1 MARTTAT
8 VSFQAIELKGSLLP
22 GSLLEQVARL
32 QAPLQ
37 KEADYG
43 LAKGE
48 RLRERIDAAWVRLKE
63 IWEEYKDLRERA
75 AQGVSGLHTSVRI
88 LREVLGW
95 PDLQPCSGWQH
106 GDAHFPIT
114 HRAFEGA
121 VPLILR
127 GIAADQLDKG
137 SSQFGQEGRRRSPH
151 SCLQECLNADDNA
164 NWGLLITGDR
174 LRLQHDNPSL
184 VKPAYL
190 AVDLELLVEGEL
202 FDEFAVL
209 WLLLHA
215 SRFRHPQTGSC
226 VLDTW
231 KEQAQESGE
240 RVLGQLRNGV
250 QQALEALGNGLL
262 LHPDNETLRSQLA
275 SGALSSQELHRQLL
289 RLVYRFLFL
298 FTAEDRDLL
307 FPRTLGQEDP
317 RRRIY
322 REGYSIGRLRELAIR
337 RSASEGPYGDLW
349 QTQKLV
355 FLQLRQSSSP
365 LGLPGLGG
373 LFAEPQC
380 RALEACE
387 LANRYLLRAIRA
399 IGWFQAGD
407 TLTRVNY
414 RDLNTEEL
422 GSVYEGLL
430 ELHPQ
435 LERAGGS
442 WQLSY
447 GGGAGSDRKTT
458 GSYYTPDQL
467 VQLLIVS
474 ALLPVIADRLSKA
487 STPEKKEQALLAIR
501 VLDPAC
507 GSGHFLLAAARRL
520 ALELARIRA
529 GDEEPS
535 EELRQECLRE
545 VVAHCI
551 YGVDK
556 NPMAVELCKVALWI
570 EAVDPG
576 KPLSFLDAHIQ
587 CGDSL
592 VGVFDPK
599 VLEQGIPDEAYKPLT
614 GDDKPTCTSLKKENA
629 SFRKAGQKGTLQG
642 TLNLQ
647 ASPPISRSQ
656 QRLKEIEAMPET
668 TLAEGSA
675 KQAAYEAW
683 EQERSSDPQT
693 LVADLYTAAFFLP
706 KTKDSRPKV
715 PTSEHL
721 LLLQSGQDIPGDL
734 ELAVEQA
741 TRDFRF
747 FHWHLRFGEVIENG
761 GFDCVLG
768 NPPWERIKLQEKEFF
783 ASRSETIATAPNK
796 AARERLIEALGH
808 PDAPDSDRSLRRDFE
823 IAKRESE
830 GSLAF
835 IQSPG
840 RYLHCNKGDINTYAA
855 FAELASNLVEAKG
868 SSGLILPS
876 GLLTE
881 KTTASFLEYILSK
894 GILASAYE
902 FENEGF
908 FSGAGSGHMLR
919 FALTT
924 LRAST
929 DLDSVPRVGFKLKSV
944 ADIHSDNRTNR
955 ITRAELATLNPNTRT
970 YPVFQT
976 RRDALISL
984 RCHSESGVLVDR
996 SITDLSLSNPWN
1008 IRMASMYHMTN
1019 DSHLFMTPKS
1029 QHELQEWHSSWL
1041 EDKNAELTPLYE
1053 AKMIGI
1059 LNHRQGDF
1067 ADCFPKRAHILP
1079 RIDSARLHPD
1089 YEVAPFYWVR
1099 TEDFRERSAQLDWPH
1114 KWFLCWRDV
1123 TDSRASA
1130 RTMISSVIPW
1140 CATGNSLSLLMP
1152 DPHTNPALVAAL
1164 AANLSSLPFDYL
1176 VRQKVS
1182 GLHLNFFMMEQLPV
1196 LKPDR
1201 YTETDLA
1208 FLVERIRQV
1217 TATSSKMLP
1226 WARYLD
1232 GGDTSAIPDAS
1243 QAKAEIDAF
1252 FANKYGVS
1260 REDLGYIFKPSS
1272 VSQDLEGIDNFDVLE
1287 RQETKAFG
1295 EYRTQ
1300 RLVLEAWDRLFG
1312 DG

>member
-1 MARTTAT
+1 MPRTTAT
-8 VSFQAIELKGSLLP
+8 VRFQAIELKGSLLP

-32 QAPLQ
+32 QAPMQ

-63 IWEEYKDLRERA
+63 IWEEHKDLRNRA
-75 AQGVSGLHTSVRI
+75 AQGISGLHTSVRI

-95 PDLQPCSGWQH
+95 PDLQPSSGWQH

-121 VPLILR
+121 VPLIVR
-127 GIAADQLDKG
+127 GIATDQLDKG
-137 SSQFGQEGRRRSPH
+137 SSQFGQEDRRRSPH

-164 NWGLLITGDR
+164 NWGLLLTGDR
-174 LRLQHDNPSL
+174 LRLLHDNPSL

-226 VLDTW
+226 VLDAW

-250 QQALEALGNGLL
+250 QQALEAVGNDLL
-262 LHPDNETLRSQLA
+262 QHPDNDALRYQLA
-275 SGALSSQELHRQLL
+275 SGALSGQELHRQLL

-380 RALEACE
+380 RALEQCE
-387 LANRYLLRAIRA
+387 LANRFLLRAIRA

-435 LERAGGS
+435 LERSGGG

-458 GSYYTPDQL
+458 GSYYTPDSL

-487 STPEKKEQALLAIR
+487 STPEEKEQALLAIR

-629 SFRKAGQKGTLQG
+629 SFRRAGQKGTLQG

-647 ASPPISRSQ
+647 STPPISRSQ
-656 QRLKEIEAMPET
+656 QRLQEIEAMPET
-668 TLAEGSA
+668 TLAEGAA
-675 KQAAYEAW
+675 KQAAYEVW
-683 EQERSSDPQT
+683 KKERSSDPQA
-693 LVADLYTAAFFLP
+693 LAADLYTAAFFLP

-721 LLLQSGQDIPGDL
+721 LLLQSGQEIPGDL

-741 TRDFRF
+741 ARDFRF
-747 FHWHLRFGEVIENG
+747 FHWHLCFGEVMERG

-783 ASRSETIATAPNK
+783 AVRSAAIATAPNK
-796 AARERLIEALGH
+796 AAREGLIKALSAA
-808 PDAPDSDRSLRRDFE
+808 DASESDQVTVRDFE
-823 IAKRESE
+823 LAKREAE
-830 GSLAF
+830 GSGEF
-835 IQSPG
+835 I
-840 RYLHCNKGDINTYAA
+840 R
-855 FAELASNLVEAKG
+855 
-868 SSGLILPS
+868 
-876 GLLTE
+876 
-881 KTTASFLEYILSK
+881 
-894 GILASAYE
+894 
-902 FENEGF
+902 
-908 FSGAGSGHMLR
+908 GSGR
-919 FALTT
+919 FALT
-924 LRAST
+924 AVG
-929 DLDSVPRVGFKLKSV
+929 DLNTYALF
-944 ADIHSDNRTNR
+944 
-955 ITRAELATLNPNTRT
+955 AELFLNLIGPGGRSGVIVPTGIATDNSTKTYFEAISSGGRLVSLYDFRTGPGLFPEIGHQTFKFSLITLGNATQTDFVFSALQAHELSDHRRHFTLDRNDFALLNPNTRT
-970 YPVFQT
+970 CPVFRSQM
-976 RRDALISL
+976 DAELSKKIYSRVPVLINEAQGD
-984 RCHSESGVLVDR
+984 HG
-996 SITDLSLSNPWN
+996 NPWG
-1008 IRMASMYHMTN
+1008 IRFTTMFHMSN
-1019 DSHLFMTPKS
+1019 DSQLFFEEPS
-1029 QHELQEWHSSWL
+1029 AARL
-1041 EDKNAELTPLYE
+1041 PLYE
-1053 AKMIGI
+1053 AKLIHHYD
-1059 LNHRQGDF
+1059 HRWATCGSDG
-1067 ADCFPKRAHILP
+1067 
-1079 RIDSARLHPD
+1079 S
-1089 YEVAPFYWVR
+1089 
-1099 TEDFRERSAQLDWPH
+1099 S
-1114 KWFLCWRDV
+1114 RDV
-1123 TDSRASA
+1123 TLMEKQDPTFHVTPRYWVEMGVVTARLRAQSWDRHWLMGWRDITKTQNE
-1130 RTMISSVIPW
+1130 RTAIASVTPL
-1140 CATGNSLSLLMP
+1140 AGVGNQLPLMLPDGCQDDRLLP
-1152 DPHTNPALVAAL
+1152 CLL
-1164 AANLSSLPFDYL
+1164 ANLSAIPYDFFA
-1176 VRQKVS
+1176 RHKV
-1182 GLHLNFFMMEQLPV
+1182 GGTHMNFFIFKQLPV
-1196 LKPDR
+1196 LPPSA
-1201 YTETDLA
+1201 YTQAAIDFIQPRVLELTYTAHDL
-1208 FLVERIRQV
+1208 
-1217 TATSSKMLP
+1217 KP
-1226 WARYLD
+1226 WA
-1232 GGDTSAIPDAS
+1232 
-1243 QAKAEIDAF
+1243 
-1252 FANKYGVS
+1252 
-1260 REDLGYIFKPSS
+1260 EDLGYDGPPFRFDPERRALLRAELDAFYAHLYCLNRDELRYILDPADVMGPDYPS
-1272 VSQDLEGIDNFDVLE
+1272 ETFRVLKYNE
-1287 RQETKAFG
+1287 MRQFG

-1312 DG
+1312 GGG

>member
-22 GSLLEQVARL
+22 GSLLELVARL

-43 LAKGE
+43 LGKGE

-63 IWEEYKDLRERA
+63 IWEEYRDLRERA
-75 AQGVSGLHTSVRI
+75 AQRTAGLHCGQRL

-121 VPLILR
+121 VPLIVR

-164 NWGLLITGDR
+164 NWGLLLTGDR

-226 VLDTW
+226 VLDAW
-231 KEQAQESGE
+231 KEQAQEAGE

-262 LHPDNETLRSQLA
+262 LHPENELLRNQLA
-275 SGALSSQELHRQLL
+275 SGALSGQELHRQLL

-322 REGYSIGRLRELAIR
+322 REGYSVGRLRELAIR

-380 RALEACE
+380 MALEQCE
-387 LANRYLLRAIRA
+387 LANRFLLRAIRA

-487 STPEKKEQALLAIR
+487 TTQQEKGAALLAIR

-576 KPLSFLDAHIQ
+576 KPLSFLGAHIQ

-614 GDDKPTCTSLKKENA
+614 GDDNPTCTSLKKENA

-647 ASPPISRSQ
+647 SSPPISRSQ
-656 QRLKEIEAMPET
+656 QRLKEIDAMPET

-693 LVADLYTAAFFLP
+693 LAADLYTAAFFLP
-706 KTKDSRPKV
+706 KPRGGRSQV
-715 PTSEHL
+715 PTTEHL
-721 LLLQSGQDIPGDL
+721 LLLQRGQEIPGDL
-734 ELAVEQA
+734 ELVVEQA
-741 TRDFRF
+741 ARDFRY
-747 FHWHLRFGEVIENG
+747 FHWHLRFGDVMERG

-768 NPPWERIKLQEKEFF
+768 NPPWEVSQLNEIEFF
-783 ASRSETIATAPNK
+783 GAIRPEISVLAGAARK
-796 AARERLIEALGH
+796 AAIA
-808 PDAPDSDRSLRRDFE
+808 SLEEQDPVAWHEFS
-823 IAKRESE
+823 IAKRGFDCSNEFYRA
-830 GSLAF
+830 GSFPLCA
-835 IQSPG
+835 QG
-840 RYLHCNKGDINTYAA
+840 KVNTYQL
-855 FAELASNLVEAKG
+855 FAEQFLKLIGAGGRSGVIVPTGIATDNSTKAYFESITAGGRLVSLYDFENREAIFPGVHRSYKFA
-868 SSGLILPS
+868 
-876 GLLTE
+876 LLTLGDGVE
-881 KTTASFLEYILSK
+881 
-894 GILASAYE
+894 
-902 FENEGF
+902 
-908 FSGAGSGHMLR
+908 
-919 FALTT
+919 
-924 LRAST
+924 ST
-929 DLDSVPRVGFKLKSV
+929 DFVFFAGATGQLTDPRRHFTLSGD
-944 ADIHSDNRTNR
+944 DIAL
-955 ITRAELATLNPNTRT
+955 INPNTRT
-970 YPVFQT
+970 CPVFRSQM
-976 RRDALISL
+976 DAELTKAIYERVPVLIDEAL
-984 RCHSESGVLVDR
+984 GEAG
-996 SITDLSLSNPWN
+996 NPWEISFRQGLFN
-1008 IRMASMYHMTN
+1008 MTS
-1019 DSHLFMTPKS
+1019 DSHLFFDEPATDR
-1029 QHELQEWHSSWL
+1029 L
-1041 EDKNAELTPLYE
+1041 PLYE
-1053 AKMIGI
+1053 AKLIHHYD
-1059 LNHRQGDF
+1059 HRWATYAIDGSSRDALTSEKQDPGF
-1067 ADCFPKRAHILP
+1067 IVIP
-1079 RIDSARLHPD
+1079 R
-1089 YEVAPFYWVR
+1089 YWVSR
-1099 TEDFRERSAQLDWPH
+1099 SEVYERLRLKGWNREWLLGWRGIARGTDERSVIGSIFPRAGVGNSCHLVLPSPAISEH
-1114 KWFLCWRDV
+1114 LITGFLG
-1123 TDSRASA
+1123 S
-1130 RTMISSVIPW
+1130 ISS
-1140 CATGNSLSLLMP
+1140 
-1152 DPHTNPALVAAL
+1152 LVLDFIA
-1164 AANLSSLPFDYL
+1164 
-1176 VRQKVS
+1176 RQKI
-1182 GLHLNFFMMEQLPV
+1182 GGANFNFFIPMQLPV
-1196 LKPDR
+1196 LPPSA
-1201 YTETDLA
+1201 YTQAAIDFIQPRVLELTYTAYDLN
-1208 FLVERIRQV
+1208 
-1217 TATSSKMLP
+1217 P
-1226 WARYLD
+1226 WA
-1232 GGDTSAIPDAS
+1232 
-1243 QAKAEIDAF
+1243 
-1252 FANKYGVS
+1252 
-1260 REDLGYIFKPSS
+1260 EDLGYDGPPFIFDPERRALLRAELDAFYAHLYGLNRDELRYILDPADVMGPDYPS
-1272 VSQDLEGIDNFDVLE
+1272 ETFRVLKTNE
-1287 RQETKAFG
+1287 IRQFG

-1312 DG
+1312 GG

>member
-22 GSLLEQVARL
+22 ASLLEQVARL
-32 QAPLQ
+32 QAPMQ

-43 LAKGE
+43 LGKGE

-63 IWEEYKDLRERA
+63 IWEEYRDLRERA
-75 AQGVSGLHTSVRI
+75 AQSTAGLHFAQRL
-88 LREVLGW
+88 LREVLNW
-95 PDLQPCSGWQH
+95 SDLQPCNGWQH
-106 GDAHFPIT
+106 GDSHYPIT
-114 HRAFEGA
+114 HKAFEGA
-121 VPLILR
+121 VPLIVR

-164 NWGLLITGDR
+164 NWGLLLTGDQ
-174 LRLQHDNPSL
+174 LRLLHDNPSL

-215 SRFRHPQTGSC
+215 SRFRHPQSGSF
-226 VLDTW
+226 VLDAW
-231 KEQAQESGE
+231 KEQAQEAGE

-262 LHPDNETLRSQLA
+262 QHPDNKTLRTQLA
-275 SGALSSQELHRQLL
+275 SGALSGQELHRQLL

-322 REGYSIGRLRELAIR
+322 REGYSVGRLRELAIR

-373 LFAEPQC
+373 LFSEPQC
-380 RALEACE
+380 RVLEQCE
-387 LANRYLLRAIRA
+387 LANRFLLRAIRA
-399 IGWFQAGD
+399 IGWFQTGE

-435 LERAGGS
+435 LERAGSS

-487 STPEKKEQALLAIR
+487 TTQQEKEAALLAIR

-545 VVAHCI
+545 VVAQCI

-614 GDDKPTCTSLKKENA
+614 GDDKTTCTSLKKENA
-629 SFRKAGQKGTLQG
+629 SFRKAGQTGTLQG

-647 ASPPISRSQ
+647 RSPPISRSQ

-675 KQAAYEAW
+675 KQAAYETW

-693 LVADLYTAAFFLP
+693 LAADLYTAAFFLP
-706 KTKDSRPKV
+706 KTKDSRSQV
-715 PTSEHL
+715 ATSEHL
-721 LLLQSGQDIPGDL
+721 LLLQSGQEIPSDL

-741 TRDFRF
+741 AKDFRF
-747 FHWHLRFGEVIENG
+747 FHWHLRFGEVMERG

-783 ASRSETIATAPNK
+783 AARSEAIATAPNK
-796 AARERLIEALGH
+796 AARERLIKALSAG
-808 PDAPDSDRSLRRDFE
+808 DASDADSALVREFE
-823 IAKRESE
+823 LAKREAE
-830 GSLAF
+830 GSGEF
-835 IQSPG
+835 I
-840 RYLHCNKGDINTYAA
+840 R
-855 FAELASNLVEAKG
+855 
-868 SSGLILPS
+868 
-876 GLLTE
+876 
-881 KTTASFLEYILSK
+881 
-894 GILASAYE
+894 
-902 FENEGF
+902 
-908 FSGAGSGHMLR
+908 GSGR
-919 FALTT
+919 FALT
-924 LRAST
+924 AVG
-929 DLDSVPRVGFKLKSV
+929 DLNTYALF
-944 ADIHSDNRTNR
+944 
-955 ITRAELATLNPNTRT
+955 AELFLNLIGLCDRSGLIVPTGIATDNSTKAYFDAISSGNKLISLYDFRTGPGLFSEIGHQRFKFCLLTLGQADKTDFVFFALQVHELTDGRRHFTLESDDFSLLNPNTRT
-970 YPVFQT
+970 CPVF
-976 RRDALISL
+976 
-984 RCHSESGVLVDR
+984 R
-996 SITDLSLSNPWN
+996 SQMD
-1008 IRMASMYHMTN
+1008 
-1019 DSHLFMTPKS
+1019 
-1029 QHELQEWHSSWL
+1029 
-1041 EDKNAELTPLYE
+1041 AELTKKIYGRVPVLIDEALGEQGNTWSAKFMRMFDMANDSRLFFDEPAPDRLPLYE
-1053 AKMIGI
+1053 AKLMHHYDHRWATYTADGSSHDVI
-1059 LNHRQGDF
+1059 L
-1067 ADCFPKRAHILP
+1067 ADKQDPDLKVTP
-1079 RIDSARLHPD
+1079 RYWVEQSEVQARL
-1089 YEVAPFYWVR
+1089 R
-1099 TEDFRERSAQLDWPH
+1099 AQSWDRQWLMG
-1114 KWFLCWRDV
+1114 WRDICRS
-1123 TDSRASA
+1123 TDERTVIASA
-1130 RTMISSVIPW
+1130 APIAAIGHTMPIFFSQEEPRMLSCFLGNWQCLVLDFNARNKIGGTHLTYSYLKQFPFLPPRTY
-1140 CATGNSLSLLMP
+1140 TQ
-1152 DPHTNPALVAAL
+1152 AAIDFIQPRVL
-1164 AANLSSLPFDYL
+1164 ELTYTAHD
-1176 VRQKVS
+1176 
-1182 GLHLNFFMMEQLPV
+1182 
-1196 LKPDR
+1196 LKP
-1201 YTETDLA
+1201 
-1208 FLVERIRQV
+1208 
-1217 TATSSKMLP
+1217 
-1226 WARYLD
+1226 WA
-1232 GGDTSAIPDAS
+1232 
-1243 QAKAEIDAF
+1243 
-1252 FANKYGVS
+1252 
-1260 REDLGYIFKPSS
+1260 EDLGYDGPPFRFDPERRSLLRAELDAFYAHLYGLNRDELRYILDPADVMGPDYPS
-1272 VSQDLEGIDNFDVLE
+1272 ETFRVLKTNE
-1287 RQETKAFG
+1287 LRQFG
-1295 EYRTQ
+1295 EFRTQ
-1300 RLVLEAWDRLFG
+1300 RLVLEAWDKLLFG
-1312 DG
+1312 N

>member
-1 MARTTAT
+1 M
-8 VSFQAIELKGSLLP
+8 
-22 GSLLEQVARL
+22 
-32 QAPLQ
+32 
-37 KEADYG
+37 
-43 LAKGE
+43 
-48 RLRERIDAAWVRLKE
+48 
-63 IWEEYKDLRERA
+63 
-75 AQGVSGLHTSVRI
+75 
-88 LREVLGW
+88 
-95 PDLQPCSGWQH
+95 
-106 GDAHFPIT
+106 
-114 HRAFEGA
+114 
-121 VPLILR
+121 R
-127 GIAADQLDKG
+127 GIPADQLDKG
-137 SSQFGQEGRRRSPH
+137 SSAFSQEGRRRSPH

-164 NWGLLITGDR
+164 NWGLLLTGDR
-174 LRLQHDNPSL
+174 LRLLHDNPSL

-215 SRFRHPQTGSC
+215 SRFRHPQVGSC
-226 VLDTW
+226 VLDAW

-262 LHPDNETLRSQLA
+262 QHPKNEALRHQLA
-275 SGALSSQELHRQLL
+275 SGALSGQELHRQLL

-322 REGYSIGRLRELAIR
+322 REGYSVGRLRELAIR

-355 FLQLRQSSSP
+355 FLQMRQSSSP

-373 LFAEPQC
+373 MFAEPQC
-380 RALEACE
+380 MALEECE
-387 LANRYLLRAIRA
+387 LANRFLLRAIRA

-467 VQLLIVS
+467 VQLLIIS
-474 ALLPVIADRLSKA
+474 ALLPVIADRLAKA
-487 STPEKKEQALLAIR
+487 STPEEKEQALLAIR

-614 GDDKPTCTSLKKENA
+614 GDDKTVCTSLKKENA

-647 ASPPISRSQ
+647 TSPPINRSQ
-656 QRLKEIEAMPET
+656 QRLQEIEAMPET

-693 LVADLYTAAFFLP
+693 LAADLYTAAFFLP
-706 KTKDSRPKV
+706 KAKGGHAKV
-715 PTSEHL
+715 PTTQHL
-721 LLLQSGQDIPGDL
+721 LLLQSGQEIPGDL
-734 ELAVEQA
+734 ELAVEEA
-741 TRDFRF
+741 AKDFRF
-747 FHWHLRFGEVIENG
+747 FHWHLRFGEVMKRG

-768 NPPWERIKLQEKEFF
+768 NPPWGSELDFRIKSYLKSLQSFVDSSTPNAF
-783 ASRSETIATAPNK
+783 AYFCGLT
-796 AARERLIEALGH
+796 LALQKISGRCGMVV
-808 PDAPDSDRSLRRDFE
+808 PDSILFKDYSQLRSGLSTLVSRILWFQNSGAPSKLRLFPEVDHDFCILAWSGSPSLSADVNVSQIGPDGSFVVTERQLQKSFFIKKEYDFIYNISMTDSAQQIAIHVSSLSTLSDRFSCNEGIHTGNCRDLLFHEACVNDHCKPLFYGAGGGDKINNYHSQRAGWWVDYRKVIIDKSEGLYASLRDEAIFTGAKIYVTRTGNPFKAFYDNYSYASNNFFSIKPIRSGSDGE
-823 IAKRESE
+823 DTLLLGTLPFIISPFAQYFIRRIAAPRI
-830 GSLAF
+830 GQAF
-835 IQSPG
+835 IETKITH
-840 RYLHCNKGDINTYAA
+840 LMK
-855 FAELASNLVEAKG
+855 
-868 SSGLILPS
+868 LP
-876 GLLTE
+876 
-881 KTTASFLEYILSK
+881 
-894 GILASAYE
+894 
-902 FENEGF
+902 
-908 FSGAGSGHMLR
+908 
-919 FALTT
+919 
-924 LRAST
+924 
-929 DLDSVPRVGFKLKSV
+929 
-944 ADIHSDNRTNR
+944 
-955 ITRAELATLNPNTRT
+955 
-970 YPVFQT
+970 
-976 RRDALISL
+976 
-984 RCHSESGVLVDR
+984 
-996 SITDLSLSNPWN
+996 
-1008 IRMASMYHMTN
+1008 
-1019 DSHLFMTPKS
+1019 
-1029 QHELQEWHSSWL
+1029 
-1041 EDKNAELTPLYE
+1041 
-1053 AKMIGI
+1053 
-1059 LNHRQGDF
+1059 
-1067 ADCFPKRAHILP
+1067 
-1079 RIDSARLHPD
+1079 
-1089 YEVAPFYWVR
+1089 
-1099 TEDFRERSAQLDWPH
+1099 
-1114 KWFLCWRDV
+1114 
-1123 TDSRASA
+1123 
-1130 RTMISSVIPW
+1130 IPQ
-1140 CATGNSLSLLMP
+1140 
-1152 DPHTNPALVAAL
+1152 
-1164 AANLSSLPFDYL
+1164 LSSQQVETLAEL
-1176 VRQKVS
+1176 VRQVIHAKS
-1182 GLHLNFFMMEQLPV
+1182 KDME
-1196 LKPDR
+1196 
-1201 YTETDLA
+1201 E
-1208 FLVERIRQV
+1208 
-1217 TATSSKMLP
+1217 
-1226 WARYLD
+1226 
-1232 GGDTSAIPDAS
+1232 SANELEMEI
-1243 QAKAEIDAF
+1243 QAKVLDAYQFNDAMLAEI
-1252 FANKYGVS
+1252 
-1260 REDLGYIFKPSS
+1260 L
-1272 VSQDLEGIDNFDVLE
+1272 Q
-1287 RQETKAFG
+1287 
-1295 EYRTQ
+1295 
-1300 RLVLEAWDRLFG
+1300 
-1312 DG
+1312 

>member
-32 QAPLQ
+32 NAPLQ

-63 IWEEYKDLRERA
+63 IWAEYKDLRERT
-75 AQGVSGLHTSVRI
+75 AQSVTGLHASARI

-106 GDAHFPIT
+106 GESQFPIT

-121 VPLILR
+121 VPLIVR
-127 GIAADQLDKG
+127 GIASDQLDKG
-137 SSQFGQEGRRRSPH
+137 SNQFGQEGRRRSPH

-164 NWGLLITGDR
+164 NWGLLLTGDR
-174 LRLQHDNPSL
+174 LRLLHDNPSL

-231 KEQAQESGE
+231 KEQAQEAGE

-262 LHPDNETLRSQLA
+262 QHPDNEALRHQLA
-275 SGALSSQELHRQLL
+275 SGALSGQELHRQLL

-337 RSASEGPYGDLW
+337 RSASEGAYGDLW

-380 RALEACE
+380 QALEPCE
-387 LANRYLLRAIRA
+387 LSNRFLLRAIRA

-487 STPEKKEQALLAIR
+487 TTQQEKEAALLAIR

-545 VVAHCI
+545 VAAHCI

-614 GDDKPTCTSLKKENA
+614 GDDRTVCTSLKSENA
-629 SFRKAGQKGTLQG
+629 AYRKASKGSSGGLQG
-642 TLNLQ
+642 SLNLSG
-647 ASPPISRSQ
+647 AMPSSQ
-656 QRLKEIEAMPET
+656 SQNRLHEIEAMPEDS
-668 TLAEGSA
+668 LAESSA
-675 KQAAYEAW
+675 KQEAYASWLQEAG
-683 EQERSSDPQT
+683 SDPEQ
-693 LVADLYTAAFFLP
+693 LAADLFTAAFFLP
-706 KTKDSRPKV
+706 KTAENRACV
-715 PTSEHL
+715 PTTEHL
-721 LLLQSGQDIPGDL
+721 LKLQLDKTL
-734 ELAVEQA
+734 EDESLIQA
-741 TRDFRF
+741 ASRASRDFRF
-747 FHWHLRFGEVIENG
+747 FHWHLRFGEVMKEN
-761 GFDCVLG
+761 GFDCILG
-768 NPPWERIKLQEKEFF
+768 NPPYLFGEERPRIPDTFELKYRQWDLCWIFVE
-783 ASRSETIATAPNK
+783 RSE
-796 AARERLIEALGH
+796 EVLRLGGAIGLVL
-808 PDAPDSDRSLRRDFE
+808 PDSILLRSDPS
-823 IAKRESE
+823 IVRE
-830 GSLAF
+830 F
-835 IQSPG
+835 ILDKFDAIHAIKAG
-840 RYLHCNKGDINTYAA
+840 AA
-855 FAELASNLVEAKG
+855 FEANVGVFCLSARKSKEACDQLLIGTLGAESTQAAQPRPSNGEKPWLVGAATPGSGATPESRLRIPKGEVLTVGDVASISRGEELGKSYLNRLRPGEDGSDERRSHVMAGEGIAEPFAQPNSTHWTLVENIRKKPEIYKSPKIVCLKTGRKIRAAIDSRDLVTLQSAYNIQVSPKGRTKGITPEFLCALLNSSRANAIYIESITGAKALFPQITQKMIKDIEFGLPEPSVMQAVSELASRARSDGWNPDVEG
-868 SSGLILPS
+868 
-876 GLLTE
+876 
-881 KTTASFLEYILSK
+881 
-894 GILASAYE
+894 
-902 FENEGF
+902 
-908 FSGAGSGHMLR
+908 
-919 FALTT
+919 
-924 LRAST
+924 
-929 DLDSVPRVGFKLKSV
+929 
-944 ADIHSDNRTNR
+944 
-955 ITRAELATLNPNTRT
+955 
-970 YPVFQT
+970 
-976 RRDALISL
+976 
-984 RCHSESGVLVDR
+984 
-996 SITDLSLSNPWN
+996 
-1008 IRMASMYHMTN
+1008 
-1019 DSHLFMTPKS
+1019 
-1029 QHELQEWHSSWL
+1029 
-1041 EDKNAELTPLYE
+1041 
-1053 AKMIGI
+1053 
-1059 LNHRQGDF
+1059 
-1067 ADCFPKRAHILP
+1067 
-1079 RIDSARLHPD
+1079 
-1089 YEVAPFYWVR
+1089 
-1099 TEDFRERSAQLDWPH
+1099 
-1114 KWFLCWRDV
+1114 
-1123 TDSRASA
+1123 
-1130 RTMISSVIPW
+1130 
-1140 CATGNSLSLLMP
+1140 
-1152 DPHTNPALVAAL
+1152 
-1164 AANLSSLPFDYL
+1164 
-1176 VRQKVS
+1176 
-1182 GLHLNFFMMEQLPV
+1182 
-1196 LKPDR
+1196 
-1201 YTETDLA
+1201 
-1208 FLVERIRQV
+1208 
-1217 TATSSKMLP
+1217 
-1226 WARYLD
+1226 
-1232 GGDTSAIPDAS
+1232 
-1243 QAKAEIDAF
+1243 EID
-1252 FANKYGVS
+1252 
-1260 REDLGYIFKPSS
+1260 
-1272 VSQDLEGIDNFDVLE
+1272 
-1287 RQETKAFG
+1287 
-1295 EYRTQ
+1295 
-1300 RLVLEAWDRLFG
+1300 RLLDPYL
-1312 DG
+1312 

>member
-32 QAPLQ
+32 NAPMQ

-63 IWEEYKDLRERA
+63 IWEEYRDLRERA
-75 AQGVSGLHTSVRI
+75 AQSTAGLHASVRI

-106 GDAHFPIT
+106 GESQFPIT
-114 HRAFEGA
+114 HRAFEGT
-121 VPLILR
+121 VPLIVR

-164 NWGLLITGDR
+164 NWGLLLTGDR
-174 LRLQHDNPSL
+174 LRLLHDNPSL

-226 VLDTW
+226 VLDAW
-231 KEQAQESGE
+231 KEQAQEAGE

-262 LHPDNETLRSQLA
+262 QHPDNEALRSQLA
-275 SGALSSQELHRQLL
+275 SGALSGQELHRQLL

-307 FPRTLGQEDP
+307 FPRSLGQEDP

-322 REGYSIGRLRELAIR
+322 REGYSVGRLRELAIR

-380 RALEACE
+380 MALEQCE
-387 LANRYLLRAIRA
+387 LANRFLLRAIRA

-474 ALLPVIADRLSKA
+474 ALLPVIADRLAKA
-487 STPEKKEQALLAIR
+487 STPEEKEQALLAIR

-520 ALELARIRA
+520 ALELACIRA

-629 SFRKAGQKGTLQG
+629 SFRKAGNKGTLQG

-656 QRLKEIEAMPET
+656 QRLQEIEAMPET

-693 LVADLYTAAFFLP
+693 LAADLYTAAFFLP
-706 KTKDSRPKV
+706 KTQASRPKV

-721 LLLQSGQDIPGDL
+721 LLLRGGQEIPGDV

-741 TRDFRF
+741 ARDFRF
-747 FHWHLRFGEVIENG
+747 FHWHLRFGEVMERG

-768 NPPWERIKLQEKEFF
+768 NPPWEMVQVDPQEWF
-783 ASRSETIATAPNK
+783 ACRNSQIS
-796 AARERLIEALGH
+796 
-808 PDAPDSDRSLRRDFE
+808 
-823 IAKRESE
+823 IAKTSAIRSNLIGDLASSDPALFRE
-830 GSLAF
+830 
-835 IQSPG
+835 
-840 RYLHCNKGDINTYAA
+840 Y
-855 FAELASNLVEAKG
+855 ELAVAANNGSQGFFHTSGRFPNSSVGRLNLAYLFTEAVINIVSRDGRAGMIVPSGISTDSFTQALFRTIVE
-868 SSGLILPS
+868 SGLVSLFSFENEDFIFS
-876 GLLTE
+876 NVHHSFRFGLLTLG
-881 KTTASFLEYILSK
+881 KTKNPSFAFFLRRPDDIVRTGKIFSMSK
-894 GILASAYE
+894 E
-902 FENEGF
+902 DF
-908 FSGAGSGHMLR
+908 
-919 FALTT
+919 
-924 LRAST
+924 
-929 DLDSVPRVGFKLKSV
+929 
-944 ADIHSDNRTNR
+944 DI
-955 ITRAELATLNPNTRT
+955 INPNTKNC
-970 YPVFQT
+970 PVFRSQQ
-976 RRDALISL
+976 DYALAKKIYS
-984 RCHSESGVLVDR
+984 STPVLVNDEDPVNGNR
-996 SITDLSLSNPWN
+996 W
-1008 IRMASMYHMTN
+1008 MTSFMLMFMMN
-1019 DSHLFMTPKS
+1019 TDSHLFRSAPS
-1029 QHELQEWHSSWL
+1029 AGLC
-1041 EDKNAELTPLYE
+1041 PLYE
-1053 AKMIGI
+1053 GKMIHQYDHRWATYEQDGSTRDVSESEKVDHDYKGI
-1059 LNHRQGDF
+1059 SRHWVD
-1067 ADCFPKRAHILP
+1067 RALVEEKLK
-1079 RIDSARLHPD
+1079 SKQWN
-1089 YEVAPFYWVR
+1089 Y
-1099 TEDFRERSAQLDWPH
+1099 
-1114 KWFLCWRDV
+1114 KWLIGWRDV
-1123 TDSRASA
+1123 TSAHVLRTFIAS
-1130 RTMISSVIPW
+1130 VVP
-1140 CATGNSLSLLMP
+1140 ATAAGNNLPLLLTGKLDDNRLYAALLGNLNSLSL
-1152 DPHTNPALVAAL
+1152 DFVARMKTGG
-1164 AANLSSLPFDYL
+1164 N
-1176 VRQKVS
+1176 
-1182 GLHLNFFMMEQLPV
+1182 HLNFYIVKQLPIITPKTYTNSHLGFILSRV
-1196 LKPDR
+1196 LELTYTAHDLKP
-1201 YTETDLA
+1201 
-1208 FLVERIRQV
+1208 
-1217 TATSSKMLP
+1217 
-1226 WARYLD
+1226 WA
-1232 GGDTSAIPDAS
+1232 
-1243 QAKAEIDAF
+1243 
-1252 FANKYGVS
+1252 
-1260 REDLGYIFKPSS
+1260 EDLGYDGPPFIFDPERRSLLRAELDAFYAHLYGLNRDELRYILDPADVMGPDYPS
-1272 VSQDLEGIDNFDVLE
+1272 ETFRVLKNNE
-1287 RQETKAFG
+1287 IRQFG

-1312 DG
+1312 DK

>member
-32 QAPLQ
+32 QAPMQ

-63 IWEEYKDLRERA
+63 IWEEYKDLRARA
-75 AQGVSGLHTSVRI
+75 AQSTAGMHCGQRL

-106 GDAHFPIT
+106 GDGHFPIS

-121 VPLILR
+121 VPLIVR

-164 NWGLLITGDR
+164 NWGLLLTGDR
-174 LRLQHDNPSL
+174 LRLLHDNPSL

-190 AVDLELLVEGEL
+190 AVELELLVEGEL

-215 SRFRHPQTGSC
+215 SRFRHPQTGNC
-226 VLDTW
+226 VLDAW
-231 KEQAQESGE
+231 KEQAQEAGE
-240 RVLGQLRNGV
+240 RVLGQLRHGV

-262 LHPDNETLRSQLA
+262 QHPDNEALRSQLA
-275 SGALSSQELHRQLL
+275 NGTLSGQELHRQLL

-322 REGYSIGRLRELAIR
+322 REGYSVGRLRELAIR

-355 FLQLRQSSSP
+355 LLQLRQSSSP

-380 RALEACE
+380 RALEQCE
-387 LANRYLLRAIRA
+387 LANRFLLRAIRA

-447 GGGAGSDRKTT
+447 RGGAGSDRKTT

-474 ALLPVIADRLSKA
+474 ALMPVIADRLGKT
-487 STPEKKEQALLAIR
+487 STPEVKEQALLAIR

-642 TLNLQ
+642 TLNLHTT
-647 ASPPISRSQ
+647 PPISRSQ
-656 QRLKEIEAMPET
+656 QRLQEIEAMPES
-668 TLAEGSA
+668 TLAEGAA

-693 LVADLYTAAFFLP
+693 LAADLYTAAFFLP
-706 KTKDSRPKV
+706 KTQASRSKV

-721 LLLQSGQDIPGDL
+721 LLLQSGQEISGDL

-741 TRDFRF
+741 AKDFRF
-747 FHWHLRFGEVIENG
+747 FHWHLRFGEVMKMG

-768 NPPWERIKLQEKEFF
+768 NPPWEVSQLNEVEFF
-783 ASRSETIATAPNK
+783 STYRPEVARLSG
-796 AARERLIEALGH
+796 AARKSAITALEH
-808 PDAPDSDRSLRRDFE
+808 EDPTAWHEFS
-823 IAKRESE
+823 IAKRGFDCSNEFYRA
-830 GSLAF
+830 GGFPLCA
-835 IQSPG
+835 QG
-840 RYLHCNKGDINTYAA
+840 KVNTYQL
-855 FAELASNLVEAKG
+855 FAEQFLKVIGPRGRSGVIVPTGIATDNSTKAYFDAI
-868 SSGLILPS
+868 SSGRRLVSLYDFENREGLFPAVDS
-876 GLLTE
+876 RMKFALLTLGDGAE
-881 KTTASFLEYILSK
+881 ATDFV
-894 GILASAYE
+894 
-902 FENEGF
+902 F
-908 FSGAGSGHMLR
+908 FACATHQL
-919 FALTT
+919 
-924 LRAST
+924 
-929 DLDSVPRVGFKLKSV
+929 
-944 ADIHSDNRTNR
+944 SDNRR
-955 ITRAELATLNPNTRT
+955 HFTLSADDIALINPNTRT
-970 YPVFQT
+970 CPVFRSQMDAELT
-976 RRDALISL
+976 KAIYEHVPVLIDDALG
-984 RCHSESGVLVDR
+984 ETG
-996 SITDLSLSNPWN
+996 NPWGISFRQGLFN
-1008 IRMASMYHMTN
+1008 MTS
-1019 DSHLFMTPKS
+1019 DSHLFFDEPSTDR
-1029 QHELQEWHSSWL
+1029 L
-1041 EDKNAELTPLYE
+1041 PLYE
-1053 AKMIGI
+1053 AKLIHHYD
-1059 LNHRQGDF
+1059 HRWATYAANGASRDLSLTEKQDPDF
-1067 ADCFPKRAHILP
+1067 QITP
-1079 RIDSARLHPD
+1079 R
-1089 YEVAPFYWVR
+1089 YWV
-1099 TEDFRERSAQLDWPH
+1099 ERSEVQERLKAQGWDRQWLMG
-1114 KWFLCWRDV
+1114 WRDICRS
-1123 TDSRASA
+1123 TDE
-1130 RTMISSVIPW
+1130 RTVI
-1140 CATGNSLSLLMP
+1140 
-1152 DPHTNPALVAAL
+1152 
-1164 AANLSSLPFDYL
+1164 
-1176 VRQKVS
+1176 
-1182 GLHLNFFMMEQLPV
+1182 
-1196 LKPDR
+1196 
-1201 YTETDLA
+1201 
-1208 FLVERIRQV
+1208 
-1217 TATSSKMLP
+1217 
-1226 WARYLD
+1226 
-1232 GGDTSAIPDAS
+1232 TSAAPIAAIGHTMPIFFSKEEPRLLSCFLGNWQCLVLDFNARNKIGGTHLTYSYLKQFPFLPPSAYS
-1243 QAKAEIDAF
+1243 QSAIDFIQPRVLELTYTAHDLKAWA
-1252 FANKYGVS
+1252 
-1260 REDLGYIFKPSS
+1260 EDLGYVGPPFRFDPERRALLRAELDAFYAHLYGLNRDELRYILNPADVMGPDYPS
-1272 VSQDLEGIDNFDVLE
+1272 ETFRVLKTNE
-1287 RQETKAFG
+1287 LRQFG

-1312 DG
+1312 ATA

>member
-43 LAKGE
+43 LGKGE

-75 AQGVSGLHTSVRI
+75 AQGVTGLHTSVRI

-164 NWGLLITGDR
+164 NWGLLLTGDR

-226 VLDTW
+226 VLDAW

-262 LHPDNETLRSQLA
+262 QHPGNEALRHQLA
-275 SGALSSQELHRQLL
+275 NGTLSGQELHRQLL

-322 REGYSIGRLRELAIR
+322 REGYSICRLRELAIR

-355 FLQLRQSSSP
+355 FQQLRQSSSP
-365 LGLPGLGG
+365 LGLPGMGG

-380 RALEACE
+380 MALEQCE

-487 STPEKKEQALLAIR
+487 STPEEKEQALLAIR

-647 ASPPISRSQ
+647 TTPPISRSQ

-668 TLAEGSA
+668 TLAEGAA

-693 LVADLYTAAFFLP
+693 LAADLYTAAFFLP
-706 KTKDSRPKV
+706 KTKDSRAKV

-721 LLLQSGQDIPGDL
+721 LLLQSGQEIPGDL

-741 TRDFRF
+741 AKDFRF
-747 FHWHLRFGEVIENG
+747 FHWHLRFGEVMEKG

-768 NPPWERIKLQEKEFF
+768 NPPWEMVQVDPQEWFT
-783 ASRSETIATAPNK
+783 SRNS
-796 AARERLIEALGH
+796 LI
-808 PDAPDSDRSLRRDFE
+808 
-823 IAKRESE
+823 
-830 GSLAF
+830 SLAKTSA
-835 IQSPG
+835 IRSS
-840 RYLHCNKGDINTYAA
+840 LIS
-855 FAELASNLVEAKG
+855 ELASSDPALFREYQLAVSANNG
-868 SSGLILPS
+868 SQGFFHSSGRFPNSSIGRLNLAYLFTEAFMSAVSRDGRAGLIAPS
-876 GLLTE
+876 GISTD
-881 KTTASFLEYILSK
+881 SFTQSLFRAIVES
-894 GILASAYE
+894 GLASLYS
-902 FENEGF
+902 FENEEFIFRNVHHSFRFSLLTLGKAANPLFAF
-908 FSGAGSGHMLR
+908 FLR
-919 FALTT
+919 KP
-924 LRAST
+924 
-929 DLDSVPRVGFKLKSV
+929 DE
-944 ADIHSDNRTNR
+944 
-955 ITRAELATLNPNTRT
+955 ITRTGKIFSMSNEDFEVINPNTKNCPIFRSEQD
-970 YPVFQT
+970 YSLAKKIYSSVPVLMN
-976 RRDALISL
+976 D
-984 RCHSESGVLVDR
+984 EDPVNG
-996 SITDLSLSNPWN
+996 NPWK
-1008 IRMASMYHMTN
+1008 ASFMLMFMMNT
-1019 DSHLFMTPKS
+1019 DSHLFKS
-1029 QHELQEWHSSWL
+1029 EPSDGLS
-1041 EDKNAELTPLYE
+1041 PLYE
-1053 AKMIGI
+1053 GKMMHQYD
-1059 LNHRQGDF
+1059 HRWATYEQDGATRDVDELEKS
-1067 ADCFPKRAHILP
+1067 DCDYAITP
-1079 RIDSARLHPD
+1079 R
-1089 YEVAPFYWVR
+1089 YWIR
-1099 TEDFRERSAQLDWPH
+1099 HSLMEDKLRSKQWNF
-1114 KWFLCWRDV
+1114 KWLLGWRDITSAHV
-1123 TDSRASA
+1123 LRTFIASVLPLVPA
-1130 RTMISSVIPW
+1130 GNKLPLLLPGRLDDNRLY
-1140 CATGNSLSLLMP
+1140 AALLANLNSLSLDFIARMK
-1152 DPHTNPALVAAL
+1152 TGGN
-1164 AANLSSLPFDYL
+1164 NM
-1176 VRQKVS
+1176 
-1182 GLHLNFFMMEQLPV
+1182 NFYIVKQLPV
-1196 LKPDR
+1196 IAPKTYIDSHLDFISPRVIELTYTSHDLKP
-1201 YTETDLA
+1201 
-1208 FLVERIRQV
+1208 
-1217 TATSSKMLP
+1217 
-1226 WARYLD
+1226 WA
-1232 GGDTSAIPDAS
+1232 
-1243 QAKAEIDAF
+1243 
-1252 FANKYGVS
+1252 
-1260 REDLGYIFKPSS
+1260 EDLGYDGPPFRFDPERRALLRAELDAYYAHLYGLNRDELRYILDPADVMGPDYPS
-1272 VSQDLEGIDNFDVLE
+1272 ETFRVLKNNE
-1287 RQETKAFG
+1287 MRQFG

-1312 DG
+1312 GG

>member
-43 LAKGE
+43 LPKGE

-63 IWEEYKDLRERA
+63 IWEEYRDLRERA
-75 AQGVSGLHTSVRI
+75 AQSTAGLHYGQRL

-95 PDLQPCSGWQH
+95 PDLQPCNGWQH
-106 GDAHFPIT
+106 GESQFPIT

-121 VPLILR
+121 VPLIVR

-164 NWGLLITGDR
+164 NWGLLLTGDR
-174 LRLQHDNPSL
+174 LRLLHDNPSL

-215 SRFRHPQTGSC
+215 SRFRHPQTSSC

-231 KEQAQESGE
+231 KEQAQEAGE

-262 LHPDNETLRSQLA
+262 QHPDNEALRNQLA
-275 SGALSSQELHRQLL
+275 SGALSGQELHRQLL

-322 REGYSIGRLRELAIR
+322 REGYSVGRLRELAIR

-380 RALEACE
+380 QALEACE
-387 LANRYLLRAIRA
+387 LANRFLLRAIRA

-487 STPEKKEQALLAIR
+487 STPEEKEKALLAIR

-545 VVAHCI
+545 VAAHCI

-614 GDDKPTCTSLKKENA
+614 GDHKPTCTSLKKENA
-629 SFRKAGQKGTLQG
+629 SFRKAGKKGTLQG

-647 ASPPISRSQ
+647 SSPPISRSQ

-668 TLAEGSA
+668 TLAEGAA

-693 LVADLYTAAFFLP
+693 LAADLYTAAFFLP
-706 KTKDSRPKV
+706 KTKDSRAKV
-715 PTSEHL
+715 STSEHL
-721 LLLQSGQDIPGDL
+721 LLLQSGQEIPGDL

-741 TRDFRF
+741 ARDFRF
-747 FHWHLRFGEVIENG
+747 FHWHLRFGEVMKRG

-768 NPPWERIKLQEKEFF
+768 NPPWEVSQLNEIEFF
-783 ASRSETIATAPNK
+783 SKFRP
-796 AARERLIEALGH
+796 
-808 PDAPDSDRSLRRDFE
+808 E
-823 IAKRESE
+823 IAKLSGAARKAAIVELEHEDPSAWREFSIAKRGFDCSNE
-830 GSLAF
+830 FYRGGSFPLCA
-835 IQSPG
+835 QG
-840 RYLHCNKGDINTYAA
+840 KVNTYQL
-855 FAELASNLVEAKG
+855 FAEQFLKLIAPTGL
-868 SSGLILPS
+868 SGLIVPTGIVTDNS
-876 GLLTE
+876 TKAYFE
-881 KTTASFLEYILSK
+881 EISSK
-894 GILASAYE
+894 ERLASIIS
-902 FENEGF
+902 FENEEFIFRGVHHSFRFCLLTISGEKRRCNAMYAFYLRNLDQITDSRRF
-908 FSGAGSGHMLR
+908 FVLSGQDIDR
-919 FALTT
+919 F
-924 LRAST
+924 
-929 DLDSVPRVGFKLKSV
+929 
-944 ADIHSDNRTNR
+944 
-955 ITRAELATLNPNTRT
+955 NPNTRT
-970 YPVFQT
+970 SPLFRSEQ
-976 RRDALISL
+976 DCKL
-984 RCHSESGVLVDR
+984 RE
-996 SITDLSLSNPWN
+996 T
-1008 IRMASMYHMTN
+1008 
-1019 DSHLFMTPKS
+1019 
-1029 QHELQEWHSSWL
+1029 L
-1041 EDKNAELTPLYE
+1041 E
-1053 AKMIGI
+1053 
-1059 LNHRQGDF
+1059 
-1067 ADCFPKRAHILP
+1067 
-1079 RIDSARLHPD
+1079 
-1089 YEVAPFYWVR
+1089 
-1099 TEDFRERSAQLDWPH
+1099 
-1114 KWFLCWRDV
+1114 
-1123 TDSRASA
+1123 
-1130 RTMISSVIPW
+1130 
-1140 CATGNSLSLLMP
+1140 
-1152 DPHTNPALVAAL
+1152 NPATMRENDLVIA
-1164 AANLSSLPFDYL
+1164 
-1176 VRQKVS
+1176 
-1182 GLHLNFFMMEQLPV
+1182 
-1196 LKPDR
+1196 
-1201 YTETDLA
+1201 
-1208 FLVERIRQV
+1208 
-1217 TATSSKMLP
+1217 
-1226 WARYLD
+1226 
-1232 GGDTSAIPDAS
+1232 
-1243 QAKAEIDAF
+1243 
-1252 FANKYGVS
+1252 GV
-1260 REDLGYIFKPSS
+1260 D
-1272 VSQDLEGIDNFDVLE
+1272 
-1287 RQETKAFG
+1287 
-1295 EYRTQ
+1295 
-1300 RLVLEAWDRLFG
+1300 
-1312 DG
+1312 

>member
-1 MARTTAT
+1 MPRTTAT

-32 QAPLQ
+32 QAPMQ

-63 IWEEYKDLRERA
+63 IWEEHKDLRNRA
-75 AQGVSGLHTSVRI
+75 AQGISGLHTSVRI

-95 PDLQPCSGWQH
+95 PELQPCSGWQH

-121 VPLILR
+121 VPLIVR
-127 GIAADQLDKG
+127 GIATDQLDKG
-137 SSQFGQEGRRRSPH
+137 SSQFGQEDRRRSPH

-164 NWGLLITGDR
+164 NWGLLLTGDR
-174 LRLQHDNPSL
+174 LRLLHDNPSL

-231 KEQAQESGE
+231 KEQAQEAGE

-262 LHPDNETLRSQLA
+262 QHLENETLRHQLA
-275 SGALSSQELHRQLL
+275 SGALSGQELHRQLL

-355 FLQLRQSSSP
+355 FLQLRLSSSP

-380 RALEACE
+380 QALEQCE
-387 LANRYLLRAIRA
+387 LANRFLLRAMRA

-435 LERAGGS
+435 LERSGGS

-447 GGGAGSDRKTT
+447 GDPEQRLAGSDRKTT

-467 VQLLIVS
+467 VQLLITS

-487 STPEKKEQALLAIR
+487 KTKEEKEAALLAIR

-529 GDEEPS
+529 EDEEPS
-535 EELRQECLRE
+535 EELRQQCLRD

-570 EAVDPG
+570 EAIEPG

-647 ASPPISRSQ
+647 ASSPSSRSQ

-668 TLAEGSA
+668 TLVEGAA

-693 LVADLYTAAFFLP
+693 LAADLYSAAFFLP
-706 KTKDSRPKV
+706 KTKDNRAKV

-741 TRDFRF
+741 AKDFRF
-747 FHWHLRFGEVIENG
+747 FHWHLRFGEVMEKG

-768 NPPWERIKLQEKEFF
+768 NPPWEVSQLNEIEFF
-783 ASRSETIATAPNK
+783 STFRP
-796 AARERLIEALGH
+796 
-808 PDAPDSDRSLRRDFE
+808 E
-823 IAKRESE
+823 IAKLSGAARKAAIVGLELEDPSAWREFSIAKRGFDCSNE
-830 GSLAF
+830 FYRGGSFPLCA
-835 IQSPG
+835 QG
-840 RYLHCNKGDINTYAA
+840 KVNTYQL
-855 FAELASNLVEAKG
+855 FAEQFLKLIAPTGL
-868 SSGLILPS
+868 SGLIVPTGIVTDNS
-876 GLLTE
+876 TKAYFE
-881 KTTASFLEYILSK
+881 EVSSK
-894 GILASAYE
+894 DRLASVIS
-902 FENEGF
+902 FENEEFIFRGVHHSFRFCLLTISGEKRRCDAMYAFYLRNLGQITDSRKF
-908 FSGAGSGHMLR
+908 FMLSREDIAR
-919 FALTT
+919 F
-924 LRAST
+924 
-929 DLDSVPRVGFKLKSV
+929 
-944 ADIHSDNRTNR
+944 
-955 ITRAELATLNPNTRT
+955 NPNTRT
-970 YPVFQT
+970 SPLFRSEQDCRLSEKIYRSCPVL
-976 RRDALISL
+976 DN
-984 RCHSESGVLVDR
+984 ESAP
-996 SITDLSLSNPWN
+996 SATDCWRVSFRQGLFN
-1008 IRMASMYHMTN
+1008 MTS
-1019 DSHLFMTPKS
+1019 DSGLFMDQPDTGCV
-1029 QHELQEWHSSWL
+1029 
-1041 EDKNAELTPLYE
+1041 PLYE
-1053 AKMIGI
+1053 AKQIHHFD
-1059 LNHRQGDF
+1059 HRWASYNKNKSIYDSTLAEKQGHDF
-1067 ADCFPKRAHILP
+1067 C
-1079 RIDSARLHPD
+1079 
-1089 YEVAPFYWVR
+1089 VAPRYWVGK
-1099 TEDFRERSAQLDWPH
+1099 RSVIDKLAEM
-1114 KWFLCWRDV
+1114 KWDRRWLVGWRDITSAHV
-1123 TDSRASA
+1123 LRTAISAVFPLAGVGNQMPLIFFDKSHDCQAIASFIGN
-1130 RTMISSVIPW
+1130 ISSLAYDFFGKAESWRESPQH
-1140 CATGNSLSLLMP
+1140 LYL
-1152 DPHTNPALVAAL
+1152 PA
-1164 AANLSSLPFDYL
+1164 
-1176 VRQKVS
+1176 
-1182 GLHLNFFMMEQLPV
+1182 
-1196 LKPDR
+1196 
-1201 YTETDLA
+1201 
-1208 FLVERIRQV
+1208 
-1217 TATSSKMLP
+1217 
-1226 WARYLD
+1226 
-1232 GGDTSAIPDAS
+1232 DTSPTS
-1243 QAKAEIDAF
+1243 
-1252 FANKYGVS
+1252 
-1260 REDLGYIFKPSS
+1260 
-1272 VSQDLEGIDNFDVLE
+1272 
-1287 RQETKAFG
+1287 
-1295 EYRTQ
+1295 
-1300 RLVLEAWDRLFG
+1300 
-1312 DG
+1312 

>member
-1 MARTTAT
+1 MPRTTAT

-22 GSLLEQVARL
+22 GSLLEQLARL
-32 QAPLQ
+32 QAPMQ
-37 KEADYG
+37 KQADYG
-43 LAKGE
+43 LARGE
-48 RLRERIDAAWVRLKE
+48 RLRERIDAAWVRLKQ
-63 IWEEYKDLRERA
+63 IWEEYKELRA
-75 AQGVSGLHTSVRI
+75 GPHGTAGLHASLRL
-88 LREVLGW
+88 LREVLDW

-114 HRAFEGA
+114 HRAFTEPQAQPSSSQGA

-151 SCLQECLNADDNA
+151 SCLQECLNADDKA

-174 LRLQHDNPSL
+174 LRLLHDNPSL

-226 VLDTW
+226 VLDAW
-231 KEQAQESGE
+231 KEQAQEAGE
-240 RVLGQLRNGV
+240 RVLGQLHHGV

-262 LHPDNETLRSQLA
+262 QHPANGALRSQLA
-275 SGALSSQELHRQLL
+275 NGGLSGLELHRQLL

-307 FPRTLGQEDP
+307 FSRKLGQEDP

-322 REGYSIGRLRELAIR
+322 REGYSVGRLRELAIR

-380 RALEACE
+380 QALEQCE

-435 LERAGGS
+435 LERSGGG

-474 ALLPVIADRLSKA
+474 ALLPVIADRLETASRLSKA
-487 STPEKKEQALLAIR
+487 TTPQEKQQEQEAALLAIR

-529 GDEEPS
+529 EDEEPS

-545 VVAHCI
+545 VVANCI

-647 ASPPISRSQ
+647 TTPPINRSQ
-656 QRLKEIEAMPET
+656 QRLKEIDAMPET

-683 EQERSSDPQT
+683 EQERSSEPQT
-693 LVADLYTAAFFLP
+693 LAADLYTAAFFLP
-706 KTKDSRPKV
+706 KTKDSRPNV
-715 PTSEHL
+715 PTSQHL
-721 LLLQSGQDIPGDL
+721 LQLLGGQEIAGDL
-734 ELAVEQA
+734 ELAVEEA
-741 TRDFRF
+741 AKDFRF
-747 FHWHLRFGEVIENG
+747 FHWHLRFGEVMEKG

-768 NPPWERIKLQEKEFF
+768 NPPWDVSQANDKEFME
-783 ASRSETIATAPNK
+783 SRSPSLASLRGHHRKDAI
-796 AARERLIEALGH
+796 ERLKIER
-808 PDAPDSDRSLRRDFE
+808 PDIFVEFE
-823 IAKRESE
+823 ILKRGTAANNEFFKS
-830 GSLAF
+830 
-835 IQSPG
+835 G
-840 RYLHCNKGDINTYAA
+840 RY
-855 FAELASNLVEAKG
+855 
-868 SSGLILPS
+868 P
-876 GLLTE
+876 LT
-881 KTTASFLEYILSK
+881 SK
-894 GILASAYE
+894 GKTNLFGTS
-902 FENEGF
+902 
-908 FSGAGSGHMLR
+908 
-919 FALTT
+919 
-924 LRAST
+924 
-929 DLDSVPRVGFKLKSV
+929 PR
-944 ADIHSDNRTNR
+944 
-955 ITRAELATLNPNTRT
+955 
-970 YPVFQT
+970 Y
-976 RRDALISL
+976 
-984 RCHSESGVLVDR
+984 
-996 SITDLSLSNPWN
+996 
-1008 IRMASMYHMTN
+1008 
-1019 DSHLFMTPKS
+1019 
-1029 QHELQEWHSSWL
+1029 L
-1041 EDKNAELTPLYE
+1041 ETPLE
-1053 AKMIGI
+1053 PEG
-1059 LNHRQGDF
+1059 
-1067 ADCFPKRAHILP
+1067 
-1079 RIDSARLHPD
+1079 
-1089 YEVAPFYWVR
+1089 E
-1099 TEDFRERSAQLDWPH
+1099 RE
-1114 KWFLCWRDV
+1114 
-1123 TDSRASA
+1123 
-1130 RTMISSVIPW
+1130 
-1140 CATGNSLSLLMP
+1140 
-1152 DPHTNPALVAAL
+1152 
-1164 AANLSSLPFDYL
+1164 
-1176 VRQKVS
+1176 
-1182 GLHLNFFMMEQLPV
+1182 
-1196 LKPDR
+1196 
-1201 YTETDLA
+1201 
-1208 FLVERIRQV
+1208 
-1217 TATSSKMLP
+1217 
-1226 WARYLD
+1226 
-1232 GGDTSAIPDAS
+1232 
-1243 QAKAEIDAF
+1243 
-1252 FANKYGVS
+1252 
-1260 REDLGYIFKPSS
+1260 
-1272 VSQDLEGIDNFDVLE
+1272 
-1287 RQETKAFG
+1287 
-1295 EYRTQ
+1295 
-1300 RLVLEAWDRLFG
+1300 
-1312 DG
+1312 

>member
-63 IWEEYKDLRERA
+63 IWEEYRDLRERA
-75 AQGVSGLHTSVRI
+75 TQSTAGLHASTRL

-106 GDAHFPIT
+106 GDAQYPIT

-121 VPLILR
+121 VPLIVR
-127 GIAADQLDKG
+127 GIAADHLDKG

-164 NWGLLITGDR
+164 NWGLLLSGDR
-174 LRLQHDNPSL
+174 LRLLHDNPSL

-190 AVDLELLVEGEL
+190 QVDLELLVDGEL
-202 FDEFAVL
+202 FDEFATL
-209 WLLLHA
+209 WLLLQA
-215 SRFRHPQTGSC
+215 SRFRHPQTASC
-226 VLDTW
+226 VLDAW
-231 KEQAQESGE
+231 KEQAQEAGE
-240 RVLGQLRNGV
+240 RVLGQLRHGV

-262 LHPDNETLRSQLA
+262 QHPANDELRGQLA
-275 SGALSSQELHRQLL
+275 NGELSGAELHRQLL

-307 FPRTLGQEDP
+307 FPRTISQDDA

-322 REGYSIGRLRELAIR
+322 REGYSVGRLRELAIR

-349 QTQKLV
+349 HTQKLV

-387 LANRYLLRAIRA
+387 LGNRFLLRTMRA

-435 LERAGGS
+435 LERSGGG

-458 GSYYTPDQL
+458 GSCYTPDQL

-487 STPEKKEQALLAIR
+487 TTREEKEAALLAIR

-529 GDEEPS
+529 EDEEPS
-535 EELRQECLRE
+535 EELRQQCLRD

-599 VLEQGIPDEAYKPLT
+599 VLVQGIPDEAYKPLT
-614 GDDKPTCTSLKKENA
+614 GDDRTVCTSLKRDNA
-629 SFRKAGQKGTLQG
+629 TYRRASKGSSGGLQG
-642 TLNLQ
+642 SLNLSGTQ
-647 ASPPISRSQ
+647 PSSQ
-656 QRLKEIEAMPET
+656 SKNRLHEIEAMPEDS
-668 TLAEGSA
+668 LAETTA
-675 KQAAYEAW
+675 KQEAYASWLQEAG
-683 EQERSSDPQT
+683 SDPEQ
-693 LVADLYTAAFFLP
+693 LAADLYTAAFFLP
-706 KTKDSRPKV
+706 KTTETRACV
-715 PTSEHL
+715 PTTEHL
-721 LLLQSGQDIPGDL
+721 LKLQLGKPL
-734 ELAVEQA
+734 ENESLIQAVIQA
-741 TRDFRF
+741 SRDFRF
-747 FHWHLRFGEVIENG
+747 FHWHLRFGEVMDQG

-768 NPPWERIKLQEKEFF
+768 NPPWETMSPDVKEWF
-783 ASRSETIATAPNK
+783 ATFDPEIRNNTPDGQREIM
-796 AARERLIEALGH
+796 ERLLESPQIDQAWNLHCRQLFSSASFIKSSGRYQLFAPGHLGKG
-808 PDAPDSDRSLRRDFE
+808 DFNTYRFFVE
-823 IAKRESE
+823 L
-830 GSLAF
+830 SLALC
-835 IQSPG
+835 SS
-840 RYLHCNKGDINTYAA
+840 KGTAA
-855 FAELASNLVEAKG
+855 MIVPENLYNGANAMALRKQ
-868 SSGLILPS
+868 
-876 GLLTE
+876 LTE
-881 KTTASFLEYILSK
+881 SRGPLMLR
-894 GILASAYE
+894 G
-902 FENEGF
+902 FEN
-908 FSGAGSGHMLR
+908 
-919 FALTT
+919 
-924 LRAST
+924 
-929 DLDSVPRVGFKLKSV
+929 
-944 ADIHSDNRTNR
+944 
-955 ITRAELATLNPNTRT
+955 
-970 YPVFQT
+970 
-976 RRDALISL
+976 
-984 RCHSESGVLVDR
+984 
-996 SITDLSLSNPWN
+996 
-1008 IRMASMYHMTN
+1008 
-1019 DSHLFMTPKS
+1019 
-1029 QHELQEWHSSWL
+1029 
-1041 EDKNAELTPLYE
+1041 
-1053 AKMIGI
+1053 AKK
-1059 LNHRQGDF
+1059 F
-1067 ADCFPKRAHILP
+1067 
-1079 RIDSARLHPD
+1079 
-1089 YEVAPFYWVR
+1089 
-1099 TEDFRERSAQLDWPH
+1099 
-1114 KWFLCWRDV
+1114 
-1123 TDSRASA
+1123 
-1130 RTMISSVIPW
+1130 
-1140 CATGNSLSLLMP
+1140 
-1152 DPHTNPALVAAL
+1152 
-1164 AANLSSLPFDYL
+1164 
-1176 VRQKVS
+1176 
-1182 GLHLNFFMMEQLPV
+1182 
-1196 LKPDR
+1196 
-1201 YTETDLA
+1201 
-1208 FLVERIRQV
+1208 
-1217 TATSSKMLP
+1217 
-1226 WARYLD
+1226 
-1232 GGDTSAIPDAS
+1232 
-1243 QAKAEIDAF
+1243 
-1252 FANKYGVS
+1252 
-1260 REDLGYIFKPSS
+1260 
-1272 VSQDLEGIDNFDVLE
+1272 
-1287 RQETKAFG
+1287 
-1295 EYRTQ
+1295 
-1300 RLVLEAWDRLFG
+1300 
-1312 DG
+1312 

>member
-32 QAPLQ
+32 QAPMQ

-63 IWEEYKDLRERA
+63 IWEEYRDLRERA
-75 AQGVSGLHTSVRI
+75 AQSTAGLHASVRL

-95 PDLQPCSGWQH
+95 QDLQPCSGWQH
-106 GDAHFPIT
+106 GEAQFPIT

-121 VPLILR
+121 VPLIVR

-164 NWGLLITGDR
+164 NWGLLLTGDR
-174 LRLQHDNPSL
+174 LRLLHDNPSL

-190 AVDLELLVEGEL
+190 AVDLELLVEGG
-202 FDEFAVL
+202 FHAEFAVL

-231 KEQAQESGE
+231 KEQAQEAGE
-240 RVLGQLRNGV
+240 RVLGQLRNSV

-262 LHPDNETLRSQLA
+262 QHPENEALRNQLA
-275 SGALSSQELHRQLL
+275 SGALSGQELHRQLL

-307 FPRTLGQEDP
+307 FSRALGQEDP

-322 REGYSIGRLRELAIR
+322 REGYSVGRLRELAIR

-349 QTQKLV
+349 QTQRLV

-373 LFAEPQC
+373 LFSEPQC
-380 RALEACE
+380 VALEQCE
-387 LANRYLLRAIRA
+387 LANSFLLRAIRA

-487 STPEKKEQALLAIR
+487 PTPEEKEQALLAIR

-520 ALELARIRA
+520 ARELAIIRA

-599 VLEQGIPDEAYKPLT
+599 VLEQGIPDEAYKQLT
-614 GDDKPTCTSLKKENA
+614 GDEKVVCTSLKKDNQAFSKRGQRNLFA
-629 SFRKAGQKGTLQG
+629 SAGAALELPSQSQFDTVEETDLLGTAAKERAYQEWLQHP
-642 TLNLQ
+642 
-647 ASPPISRSQ
+647 AVQ
-656 QRLKEIEAMPET
+656 QQL
-668 TLAEGSA
+668 LAA
-675 KQAAYEAW
+675 N
-683 EQERSSDPQT
+683 T
-693 LVADLYTAAFFLP
+693 YTAAFFLP
-706 KTKDSRPKV
+706 KTAALKHQV
-715 PTSEHL
+715 PTSE
-721 LLLQSGQDIPGDL
+721 DL
-734 ELAVEQA
+734 DAVLMGGSLSEPMAKAVQQA
-741 TRDFRF
+741 AHEFRF
-747 FHWHLRFGEVIENG
+747 LHWHLAFPDVMKDG

-783 ASRSETIATAPNK
+783 AARSKAIATAPNK
-796 AARERLIEALGH
+796 AAREHLIQELRRHAKQIQEQSEEPSTH
-808 PDAPDSDRSLRRDFE
+808 PDVIMVREFDL
-823 IAKRESE
+823 AKREAE
-830 GSLAF
+830 GSGEF
-835 IQSPG
+835 I
-840 RYLHCNKGDINTYAA
+840 R
-855 FAELASNLVEAKG
+855 
-868 SSGLILPS
+868 
-876 GLLTE
+876 
-881 KTTASFLEYILSK
+881 
-894 GILASAYE
+894 
-902 FENEGF
+902 
-908 FSGAGSGHMLR
+908 GSGR
-919 FALTT
+919 FALTAVGDLNTYALFAEHFLRLIGRGGRSGVIVPTGIATDNSTKAYFDTISSQAMLVSLYDFENRDAIFPGVHRSYKFALLT
-924 LRAST
+924 LGHDVEAT
-929 DLDSVPRVGFKLKSV
+929 DFVFFATATQQL
-944 ADIHSDNRTNR
+944 ADERRHFILSADD
-955 ITRAELATLNPNTRT
+955 IALINPNTRT
-970 YPVFQT
+970 CPVFRSQMDSDLT
-976 RRDALISL
+976 KQIYSRVTVLID
-984 RCHSESGVLVDR
+984 EEMGEA
-996 SITDLSLSNPWN
+996 SNPWEA
-1008 IRMASMYHMTN
+1008 RFYTRLFHMAE
-1019 DSHLFMTPKS
+1019 DSHHFKS
-1029 QHELQEWHSSWL
+1029 EQGSHL
-1041 EDKNAELTPLYE
+1041 KRLYE
-1053 AKMIGI
+1053 AKMIH
-1059 LNHRQGDF
+1059 LYDHRWATYSEDGSSTEMSLSEKQDPCHL
-1067 ADCFPKRAHILP
+1067 ATSR
-1079 RIDSARLHPD
+1079 
-1089 YEVAPFYWVR
+1089 YWV
-1099 TEDFRERSAQLDWPH
+1099 EEEEVRSRL
-1114 KWFLCWRDV
+1114 
-1123 TDSRASA
+1123 
-1130 RTMISSVIPW
+1130 
-1140 CATGNSLSLLMP
+1140 NSLSWSRSWLIGWRDICRSTDERTNIVGIIPCAGVGDTFLLLLP
-1152 DPHTNPALVAAL
+1152 GDAHSSRFACLL
-1164 AANLSSLPFDYL
+1164 ADMSSLCRDFV
-1176 VRQKVS
+1176 VRQKI
-1182 GLHLNFFMMEQLPV
+1182 GGTHLKLHTQKQIPTLPPSAYTQAAIDFIQPRV
-1196 LKPDR
+1196 LELTYTAHDLKP
-1201 YTETDLA
+1201 
-1208 FLVERIRQV
+1208 
-1217 TATSSKMLP
+1217 
-1226 WARYLD
+1226 WA
-1232 GGDTSAIPDAS
+1232 
-1243 QAKAEIDAF
+1243 
-1252 FANKYGVS
+1252 
-1260 REDLGYIFKPSS
+1260 EDLGYDGPPFIFDPERRSLLRAELDAFYAHLYGLNRDELRYILDPADMMGPEYPS
-1272 VSQDLEGIDNFDVLE
+1272 ETFRVLKNNE
-1287 RQETKAFG
+1287 MRQFG

-1300 RLVLEAWDRLFG
+1300 RLILEAWDRMFRG
-1312 DG
+1312 

>member
-1 MARTTAT
+1 MPRTTAT

-32 QAPLQ
+32 QAPMQ

-63 IWEEYKDLRERA
+63 IWEEHKDLRNRA
-75 AQGVSGLHTSVRI
+75 AQGISGLHTSVRI

-121 VPLILR
+121 VPLIVR
-127 GIAADQLDKG
+127 GIATDQLDKG
-137 SSQFGQEGRRRSPH
+137 NSQFGQEGRRRSPH

-164 NWGLLITGDR
+164 NWGLLLSGDR
-174 LRLQHDNPSL
+174 LRLLHDNPSL

-209 WLLLHA
+209 WLLLHS

-226 VLDTW
+226 VLDAW
-231 KEQAQESGE
+231 KEQAQEAGE

-262 LHPDNETLRSQLA
+262 QHPENEALRNQLA
-275 SGALSSQELHRQLL
+275 SGALSGQELHRQLL

-380 RALEACE
+380 QALEQCE
-387 LANRYLLRAIRA
+387 LANRFLLRAIRA

-458 GSYYTPDQL
+458 GSYYTPDSL

-487 STPEKKEQALLAIR
+487 TTPQEKEKALLAIR

-614 GDDKPTCTSLKKENA
+614 GDDKTVCSSLKKENA

-647 ASPPISRSQ
+647 SSPPISRSQ

-683 EQERSSDPQT
+683 EQERSTDPQT
-693 LVADLYTAAFFLP
+693 LAADLYTAAFFLP
-706 KTKDSRPKV
+706 KPKGGHAKV
-715 PTSEHL
+715 PTTQHL
-721 LLLQSGQDIPGDL
+721 LLLQSGQEIPGDL
-734 ELAVEQA
+734 ELGVEQA
-741 TRDFRF
+741 AKDFRF
-747 FHWHLRFGEVIENG
+747 FHWHLRFGEVMEKG

-768 NPPWERIKLQEKEFF
+768 NPPWEMVQVDPQEWF
-783 ASRSETIATAPNK
+783 ASRNSQI
-796 AARERLIEALGH
+796 
-808 PDAPDSDRSLRRDFE
+808 S
-823 IAKRESE
+823 IAKTSAIRSNLI
-830 GSLAF
+830 G
-835 IQSPG
+835 
-840 RYLHCNKGDINTYAA
+840 
-855 FAELASNLVEAKG
+855 ELASSDPALFREYELAVAANNG
-868 SSGLILPS
+868 SQGFFHSSGRFPSSSIGRLNLAYLFTEAVMNIVSRDGRAGMIVPS
-876 GLLTE
+876 GISTD
-881 KTTASFLEYILSK
+881 SFTQSLFRAIVESGLVSLYS
-894 GILASAYE
+894 
-902 FENEGF
+902 FENEDFIFSNVHHSFRFTLLTLGKTANSSFAF
-908 FSGAGSGHMLR
+908 FLR
-919 FALTT
+919 
-924 LRAST
+924 RP
-929 DLDSVPRVGFKLKSV
+929 D
-944 ADIHSDNRTNR
+944 DIARIGKIFSMSNRDFD
-955 ITRAELATLNPNTRT
+955 IINPNTKNC
-970 YPVFQT
+970 PVFRSQQ
-976 RRDALISL
+976 DYALAKKIYS
-984 RCHSESGVLVDR
+984 STPVLVNDV
-996 SITDLSLSNPWN
+996 DPVNGNPWMISFMLMFMMN
-1008 IRMASMYHMTN
+1008 T
-1019 DSHLFMTPKS
+1019 DSHLFQSAPS
-1029 QHELQEWHSSWL
+1029 AGLC
-1041 EDKNAELTPLYE
+1041 PLYE
-1053 AKMIGI
+1053 GKMIHQYD
-1059 LNHRQGDF
+1059 HRW
-1067 ADCFPKRAHILP
+1067 AT
-1079 RIDSARLHPD
+1079 
-1089 YEVAPFYWVR
+1089 YEKDGS
-1099 TEDFRERSAQLDWPH
+1099 T
-1114 KWFLCWRDV
+1114 RDV
-1123 TDSRASA
+1123 S
-1130 RTMISSVIPW
+1130 
-1140 CATGNSLSLLMP
+1140 
-1152 DPHTNPALVAAL
+1152 
-1164 AANLSSLPFDYL
+1164 
-1176 VRQKVS
+1176 
-1182 GLHLNFFMMEQLPV
+1182 E
-1196 LKPDR
+1196 
-1201 YTETDLA
+1201 
-1208 FLVERIRQV
+1208 
-1217 TATSSKMLP
+1217 
-1226 WARYLD
+1226 
-1232 GGDTSAIPDAS
+1232 
-1243 QAKAEIDAF
+1243 
-1252 FANKYGVS
+1252 
-1260 REDLGYIFKPSS
+1260 
-1272 VSQDLEGIDNFDVLE
+1272 LE
-1287 RQETKAFG
+1287 
-1295 EYRTQ
+1295 
-1300 RLVLEAWDRLFG
+1300 
-1312 DG
+1312 